1 MFGEEIKRQEIRFRS
16 KILRGK
22 KKKIKSQK
30 LCNLSKI
37 SVSKSMF
44 LNSIFSEFYEIFVIG
59 EIITLICNVTIVL
72 NQKINVKCLTQYDA
86 DTLQDT
92 IRL

>member
-22 KKKIKSQK
+22 RKKIKSQK
-30 LCNLSKI
+30 LCNLFRI
-37 SVSKSMF
+37 SVSKSM
-44 LNSIFSEFYEIFVIG
+44 NSIFSEFYEIFLIG
-59 EIITLICNVTIVL
+59 GIITLICNVTIVL
-72 NQKINVKCLTQYDA
+72 NQKINVKCSTQYEA

-92 IRL
+92 IRLQ